1 MVETS
6 RLIDGGRPIPGA
18 GAGGPIRVLTFV
30 GGLYTGGTESHIAHL
45 LPRFDPRRVHVEL
58 MLLRA
63 EGQLLP
69 DFLKTGIPVH
79 DLGYRHGAQGIHRAV
94 LCIRRLVDRV
104 QADIVHAYTYPCDV
118 YAALALIGNRRV
130 RLVTSRRGNVTTRR
144 RRIAARLIGPFV
156 DRVVSVSRATERLV
170 QRREGLSPAKSVVI
184 PNGIDVSRFPP
195 RPAGPRRVRTIGTLG
210 RLRRVKGTDLLLD
223 AFERLDDPSLE
234 LRLGG
239 PTLGGESEREWRR
252 GVIERAERHPRV
264 SYVGE
269 VRDIPAFF
277 QPLDLF
283 VLPSRSEGMSNSLLE
298 AMAAGIPIVATRV
311 GSNPEVLGDGAA
323 GVLVEPDADAIA
335 SGIRLLLDDPK
346 LAGELAARA
355 RARAESEYGFSAMVA
370 RYERLYESLV
380 RGASADRPASLAD
393 TSAGL

>member
-1 MVETS
+1 MV
-6 RLIDGGRPIPGA
+6 
-18 GAGGPIRVLTFV
+18 
-30 GGLYTGGTESHIAHL
+30 
-45 LPRFDPRRVHVEL
+45 
-58 MLLRA
+58 LRG

-69 DFLKTGIPVH
+69 DFLRTGIPVH
-79 DLGYRHGAQGIHRAV
+79 DLEYRHGARGIRRTV
-94 LCIRRLVDRV
+94 LRIRRLVDRV
-104 QADIVHAYTYPCDV
+104 QTDIVHAYTYPCDV

-130 RLVTSRRGNVTTRR
+130 RLVTSRRGNVTTTRR
-144 RRIAARLIGPFV
+144 RVAARLISPFV

-170 QRREGLSPAKSVVI
+170 RRREGLSPSKSIVI
-184 PNGIDVSRFPP
+184 PNGIDVSQFPP
-195 RPAGPRRVRTIGTLG
+195 RAPGPRRVRTIGTLG

-234 LRLGG
+234 LRIGG

-252 GVIERAERHPRV
+252 GIIERAECHPRM

-277 QPLDLF
+277 QALDLF

-335 SGIRLLLDDPK
+335 SGIRSLLDDPR
-346 LAGELAARA
+346 LAGDLAVRA
-355 RARAESEYGFSAMVA
+355 RARAESEYGFSTMIA
-370 RYERLYESLV
+370 RYERLYASLV
-380 RGASADRPASLAD
+380 RGERVSRPVSLAD
-393 TSAGL
+393 TNVGL